1 MLRYIRPLS
10 IFLAAA
16 LIIFCGAASYGWTP
30 EAAAQGRART
40 ILIVNSY
47 HKGYMWTDEQSGAME
62 KKLLGALPDALI
74 DVFYL
79 DWKRR
84 PTESNIAA
92 SRALLL
98 SRYGDAGPDIILTT
112 DDAAL
117 SFALE
122 TRKSWRRT
130 APVVFSGVF
139 DYSADG
145 LIGGESDVGG
155 VYQMLNPRGT
165 IELARRLRPE
175 INAVHL
181 VHDSSETSLAFE
193 SQVREVVA
201 RTTPPLELRVL
212 RDLPLEPLL
221 ERLARLPRDA
231 FVLLGSYASDFQGV
245 VLPPERFAS
254 LFADASKAPVFT
266 PYSYLLGSGVVGGSL
281 CGGALEGEA
290 AADMALGALA
300 GEPLRRTPPP
310 EDGNFIGVDDK
321 QMRRFDFDYR
331 LLPEGAVVANRRKTF
346 FEAYP
351 EIAAGG
357 SAAIIVLS
365 GLAAA
370 LWGNILQRRRIQAAL
385 SDSYDHLLASRE
397 ESRRNEERYRLALE
411 ASQDIIWEWD
421 IVRDKRIFSG
431 KVCSII
437 GKKAA
442 NMTSSLEWINIVH
455 KDDRRIFREKIERYL
470 SGIDK
475 DYSLTYRVVRDD
487 GKDVWLQAAG
497 VALFDDAG
505 RAYYMAG
512 SYADVTEEMERR
524 QLMDHLAYY
533 DGLTG
538 LPNRVKL
545 QQLADAAIHR
555 LEPGGNLLLIFIDL
569 DNFKYIN
576 DSFGHK
582 MGDALLVAVAERLRS
597 ALKEDD
603 AVLARLGGDEFVA
616 LIPCDAPRD
625 LAVFERR
632 VRRAFVAPF
641 EVSGQQFYV
650 GCSAGVAC
658 APEDGRS
665 FDELL
670 MNADTAMYRSKGDR
684 SGGFVRFTPEMNRLA
699 VHRLRLHNRLRGA
712 IERRAFFLHYQPQVD
727 ARSGALRGFEALL
740 RWRDEELGL
749 VSPAEFIPACEE
761 TGLIAPLGEWVL
773 AEACAMARRLNEL
786 SPRRLKIGV
795 NVSVVQLMQSG
806 FAARA
811 LEVIVQ
817 SGAAPSMLELEI
829 TESVMMDAHDVGVS
843 QLRELAAA
851 GLDIALDDFGAGYS
865 SLNYLR
871 RLPIRVLKL
880 DKSFVDHLPD
890 DADDSRLIHSIVRI
904 ARDMDLEVVAE
915 GVESAAQQR
924 ALSEFGCHWL
934 QGYLIGRP
942 MPADAASRVATEWRG
957 FATLH

>member
-1 MLRYIRPLS
+1 MRLHMNCFFIR
-10 IFLAAA
+10 IFVV
-16 LIIFCGAASYGWTP
+16 LIICCGAVNYAWAW

-47 HKGYMWTDEQSGAME
+47 HKGYLWTDEQSGAME
-62 KKLLGALPDALI
+62 KRLLTALPDAVV

-84 PTESNIAA
+84 PTEQNLAA

-98 SRYGDAGPDIILTT
+98 GRYGDGGPDVILTT

-122 TRKSWRRT
+122 TRKHWRRE
-130 APVVFSGVF
+130 APVIFSGVF

-145 LIGGESDVGG
+145 LIGAEKNVGG
-155 VYQMLNPRGT
+155 IYQMLNPSGT
-165 IELARRLRPE
+165 IALARRLRPE
-175 INAVHL
+175 FASVHL
-181 VHDSSETSLAFE
+181 IHDSSETSLAFE
-193 SQVREVVA
+193 NQIREVVA
-201 RTTPPLELRVL
+201 QTEPPLELRVL
-212 RDLPLEPLL
+212 RDLPLEGLL
-221 ERLARLPRDA
+221 ERLARLPDNA
-231 FVLLGSYASDFQGV
+231 FVLLGSYASDAEGV

-266 PYSYLLGSGVVGGSL
+266 PYNYLLGSGVVGGSL
-281 CGGALEGEA
+281 LGGALEGAA

-300 GEPLRRTPPP
+300 GEPLRRAAPP
-310 EDGNFIGVDDK
+310 EGGSYIGVDDQ
-321 QMRRFDFDYR
+321 QMRRFDFDFG
-331 LLPEGAVVANRRKTF
+331 LLPKGAVVANRQKTF

-351 EIAAGG
+351 EIALGG
-357 SAAIIVLS
+357 SAVIILLS

-370 LWGNILQRRRIQAAL
+370 LLGNILQRRRMQAAL
-385 SDSYDHLLASRE
+385 RDSYDHLLASRE

-411 ASQDIIWEWD
+411 ASQDVIWEWD
-421 IVRDKRIFSG
+421 IVNDRRTFSG
-431 KVCSII
+431 KLINII
-437 GKKAA
+437 GKSAPKTCSIEQW
-442 NMTSSLEWINIVH
+442 MNIVH
-455 KDDRRIFREKIERYL
+455 EEDREILRNKIKNYL
-470 SGIDK
+470 NGVDS
-475 DYSLTYRVVRDD
+475 DYSLTYRLVRDD
-487 GKDVWLQAAG
+487 GKIVWLKAAG
-497 VALFDDAG
+497 VALFDESG

-512 SYADVTEEMERR
+512 SYADVTVEMERQ
-524 QLMDHLAYY
+524 QLMNHLAYY
-533 DGLTG
+533 DRLTG

-545 QQLADAAIHR
+545 QELTDAAIHG
-555 LEPGGNLLLIFIDL
+555 LEPGGGLLLIFIDL

-576 DSFGHK
+576 DSFGHR
-582 MGDALLVAVAERLRS
+582 MGDALLIATAERLQT
-597 ALKEDD
+597 ALNKDG

-616 LIPCDAPRD
+616 LIGGEAARD
-625 LAVFERR
+625 IGGFERR

-641 EVSGQQFYV
+641 DVDGQQFYI

-684 SGGFVRFTPEMNRLA
+684 RGNFVRFTPEMNRLA

-749 VSPAEFIPACEE
+749 VSPVEFIPACEE
-761 TGLIAPLGEWVL
+761 TGLIVPLGEWVL
-773 AEACAMARRLNEL
+773 GEACAMARRLNDL
-786 SPRRLKIGV
+786 SPRPLKIGV

-806 FAARA
+806 FADRA
-811 LEVIVQ
+811 LNIIAQ
-817 SGAAPSMLELEI
+817 SGAAPSMVELEV
-829 TESVMMDAHDVGVS
+829 TESVMMDAHNVGVA
-843 QLRELAAA
+843 QLRDLAAA
-851 GLDIALDDFGAGYS
+851 GLDISLDDFGAGYS

-871 RLPIRVLKL
+871 RLPIRGLKL
-880 DKSFVDHLPD
+880 DKSFIDRLPD
-890 DADDSRLIHSIVRI
+890 DATDSRLIHSIVRI

-924 ALSEFGCHWL
+924 ALGEFGCHWL

-942 MPADAASRVATEWRG
+942 MPAETARRVAADWRG

>member
-1 MLRYIRPLS
+1 MPKYMRYLLIR
-10 IFLAAA
+10 IFAG
-16 LIIFCGAASYGWTP
+16 LIICCGAMSSASAL
-30 EAAAQGRART
+30 EAAAQGRARN
-40 ILIVNSY
+40 ILIINSY
-47 HKGYMWTDEQSGAME
+47 HKGYLWTDEQSSAME
-62 KKLLGALPDALI
+62 KQLLTALPDAVV

-84 PTESNIAA
+84 PTDRNIAA

-98 SRYGDAGPDIILTT
+98 SRYGDGGPDAILTT

-122 TRKSWRRT
+122 TRKLWRRP

-139 DYSADG
+139 DYSADA
-145 LIGGESDVGG
+145 LIGGEKAVGG
-155 VYQMLNPRGT
+155 IFQMLNASGT
-165 IELARRLRPE
+165 IALARLLQP
-175 INAVHL
+175 AFKSVHL
-181 VHDSSETSLAFE
+181 IHDSSETSQAFE
-193 SQVREVVA
+193 NEVRDVVS
-201 RTTPPLELRVL
+201 RTEPPLELRVL
-212 RDLPLEPLL
+212 RDLPLEGLL
-221 ERLARLPRDA
+221 ERLARLPDDA
-231 FVLLGSYASDFQGV
+231 FVLLGSYASDSEGV
-245 VLPPERFAS
+245 VLPPERFAG
-254 LFADASKAPVFT
+254 LFAKASKAPVFT
-266 PYSYLLGSGVVGGSL
+266 PYNYLLGSGVVGGSL
-281 CGGALEGEA
+281 LGGALEGAA

-300 GEPLRRTPPP
+300 GEPLRRAAPP
-310 EDGNFIGVDDK
+310 EGGSYIGVDDQ
-321 QMRRFDFDYR
+321 QMRRFDFDFS
-331 LLPEGAVVANRRKTF
+331 LLPKGAVVANRPKAF
-346 FEAYP
+346 FDAYP

-357 SAAIIVLS
+357 SAVIIVLS

-370 LWGNILQRRRIQAAL
+370 LWGNILQRRRMQTAL
-385 SDSYDHLLASRE
+385 RDSYDHLLASRE

-411 ASQDIIWEWD
+411 ASQDVIWEWD
-421 IVRDKRIFSG
+421 IVNDRRTFSG
-431 KVCSII
+431 KLINII
-437 GKKAA
+437 GKSAPKICSVEQW
-442 NMTSSLEWINIVH
+442 MSVVH
-455 KDDRRIFREKIERYL
+455 PEDREVLRNKISNYL
-470 SGIDK
+470 AGSDS
-475 DYSLTYRVVRDD
+475 DYSLNYRVVRDD
-487 GKDVWLQAAG
+487 GKIVWLKAAG

-505 RAYYMAG
+505 RPYYMAG

-524 QLMDHLAYY
+524 QLMNHLAYY
-533 DGLTG
+533 DRLTG

-545 QQLADAAIHR
+545 QELTDAAIHG
-555 LEPGGNLLLIFIDL
+555 LAPGDSLLLIFIDL

-576 DSFGHK
+576 DSFGHR
-582 MGDALLVAVAERLRS
+582 MGDALLVATAERLQTT
-597 ALKEDD
+597 LNKDG

-616 LIPCDAPRD
+616 LIGGEAARD
-625 LAVFERR
+625 IGGFERR

-641 EVSGQQFYV
+641 DVGGQQFYV

-684 SGGFVRFTPEMNRLA
+684 SGNFVRFTPEMNRLA
-699 VHRLRLHNRLRGA
+699 VHRVRLHNRLRGA
-712 IERRAFFLHYQPQVD
+712 IERQAFFLHYQPQVD

-761 TGLIAPLGEWVL
+761 TGLIVPLGEWVL
-773 AEACAMARRLNEL
+773 GEACAMARRMNEL

-806 FAARA
+806 FADRA
-811 LEVIVQ
+811 LNIIAQ
-817 SGAAPSMLELEI
+817 AGSDPSMLELEV
-829 TESVMMDAHDVGVS
+829 TESVMMDAHNVGVS
-843 QLRELAAA
+843 QLRDLAAA
-851 GLDIALDDFGAGYS
+851 GLDIALDDFGAGFS

-871 RLPIRVLKL
+871 RLPIRALKL
-880 DKSFVDHLPD
+880 DKSFIDRLPD
-890 DADDSRLIHSIVRI
+890 DASDSRLIHSIVRI

-924 ALSEFGCHWL
+924 ALGEFGCHWL

-942 MPADAASRVATEWRG
+942 MPAEAARRVAADWRG

>member
-1 MLRYIRPLS
+1 MLRCVRC
-10 IFLAAA
+10 FLIPVFAA
-16 LIIFCGAASYGWTP
+16 IIICCGAASCGWAL

-47 HKGYMWTDEQSGAME
+47 HKGYLWTDEQSDAME
-62 KKLLGALPDALI
+62 KRLLTALPDAVV

-84 PTESNIAA
+84 PTERNLAA

-98 SRYGDAGPDIILTT
+98 SRYGDGGPDVILAT

-122 TRKSWRRT
+122 TRKNWRRK
-130 APVVFSGVF
+130 AAVVFSGVF

-145 LIGGESDVGG
+145 LIGGEKDVGG
-155 VYQMLNPRGT
+155 VYQMLNPAGT
-165 IELARRLRPE
+165 IELARRLGPE
-175 INAVHL
+175 YKSVHL

-193 SQVREVVA
+193 SKVREVVA
-201 RTTPPLELRVL
+201 RTAPPLELRVL

-231 FVLLGSYASDFQGV
+231 FVLLGSYASDSEGV

-254 LFADASKAPVFT
+254 LFASASKAPVFT
-266 PYSYLLGSGVVGGSL
+266 PYNYLLGSGVVGGSL
-281 CGGALEGEA
+281 LGGALEGEA

-310 EDGNFIGVDDK
+310 EDGNYIGVDDK
-321 QMRRFDFDYR
+321 QMRRFNFDYR
-331 LLPEGAVVANRRKTF
+331 LLPEGAVVANRRRAF

-365 GLAAA
+365 ALAAA

-385 SDSYDHLLASRE
+385 RESYDHLLAMRE

-421 IVRDKRIFSG
+421 ILKDERTFSG
-431 KVCSII
+431 KLSSIVGEKCI
-437 GKKAA
+437 
-442 NMTSSLEWINIVH
+442 NLESFPKWIDIVH
-455 KDDRRIFREKIERYL
+455 EDDRAAFKEKLGRYL
-470 SGIDK
+470 SKIDK
-475 DYSLTYRVVRDD
+475 EYSFTYRIVRSD
-487 GKDVWLQAAG
+487 GKIVWLQAAG
-497 VALFDDAG
+497 VALFDDFG

-597 ALKEDD
+597 ALKDD
-603 AVLARLGGDEFVA
+603 GAVLARLGGDEFVA
-616 LIPCDAPRD
+616 LIPRDAPRD

-684 SGGFVRFTPEMNRLA
+684 GGGFVRFTPEMNRLA

-712 IERRAFFLHYQPQVD
+712 IERRAFFLHYQPQVN
-727 ARSGALRGFEALL
+727 ARTGALRGFEALL

-773 AEACAMARRLNEL
+773 GEACAMARRMNEAAAR
-786 SPRRLKIGV
+786 PLKIGV
-795 NVSVVQLMQSG
+795 NVSVVQLMQGG
-806 FAARA
+806 FAKRA
-811 LEVIVQ
+811 LEVIAQ

-880 DKSFVDHLPD
+880 DKSFIDHLPD

-942 MPADAASRVATEWRG
+942 MSADAASLVVTDWRG